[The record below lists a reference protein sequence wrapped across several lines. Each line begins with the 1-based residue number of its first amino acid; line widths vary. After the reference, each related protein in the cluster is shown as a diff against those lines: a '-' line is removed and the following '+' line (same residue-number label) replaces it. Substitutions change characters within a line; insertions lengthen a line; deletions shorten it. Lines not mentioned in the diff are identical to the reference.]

1 MLCVIYIQTVLLS
14 MPGLETEPSPAVVF
28 SDLEVT
34 DNPGYEPADTAPL
47 EWSRSMTDNSIPYYV
62 TVSEREG
69 LTHTSWLHPH
79 LAQLLDSFPDL
90 DEHIRYSAYR
100 TAFKLRSLQTL
111 TRLSRLQLQSFY
123 QSLAQHNLLRGS
135 APFFLSPLELEAL
148 LATAFTKS
156 SFSGLEGSR
165 SQLIASSTELT
176 LNFLLSCYDP
186 GRVGA
191 VSLSSVKSAV
201 TMLSV
206 APLADKYKYL
216 HQLTTESPG
225 LPLDK
230 DGFTQLLSDL
240 LRLTVF
246 LDESL
251 AFGEK
256 AVPAC
261 FHSLL
266 QTLGKQD
273 STRFRLSLDEFT
285 QWALM
290 EPQSLVWIPTLHR
303 VAAIERTKH
312 SVKCGLCRAYPIQ
325 GFNFRCQKCANLN
338 ICQSCFFSQRT
349 SGMHKVT
356 HPIREYALPSTS
368 KEDLK
373 DLLRV
378 LRNKLS
384 LSHYRRSKSKQS
396 YLPHQRHLELE
407 LSPSTQERGSQAVH
421 DKIKLL
427 AAELRKVEQSVPWTD
442 GSAPAHKEWEE
453 NNKLRARLD
462 ALEDKNR
469 QLQAQLD
476 TSVPLADS
484 VVRESLLS
492 GREVSRDIA
501 YQHGRMS
508 RSLQQE
514 RMEVRVDVLETHNR
528 SLEEQLFSLR
538 RELVVGDRGDPPS
551 PSAEGTKSSD
561 RERKISEEER
571 LFALVSRI
579 LADPIPSKQRRLNPA
594 VSQAVCSLGDS
605 LSSLVLE
612 LQLHSSSSNTS

>member
-1 MLCVIYIQTVLLS
+1 MPVLAAQ
-14 MPGLETEPSPAVVF
+14 PSPALAF
-28 SDLEVT
+28 TDLEVT
-34 DNPGYEPADTAPL
+34 DNPDYEPAEAPL
-47 EWSRSMTDNSIPYYV
+47 KWTRSLTNNSIPYYV
-62 TVSEREG
+62 TVSPREG
-69 LTHTSWLHPH
+69 LLHSSWLHPH
-79 LAQLLDSFPDL
+79 LAQLLDSFPAL
-90 DEHIRYSAYR
+90 DSRIRYSAYR

-111 TRLSRLQLQSFY
+111 TRLSRLTLQSFY
-123 QSLAQHNLLRGS
+123 QSLSQHNLLLAS
-135 APFFLSPLELEAL
+135 APFFLSPPELEAL

-191 VSLSSVKSAV
+191 VSLGSVKSAV

-206 APLADKYKYL
+206 APLVDKYRYL
-216 HQLTTESPG
+216 HQLTAEGQGRG
-225 LPLDK
+225 LDR
-230 DGFTQLLSDL
+230 DGFTQLVTDL

-261 FHSLL
+261 LHSLL
-266 QTLGKQD
+266 QTLGRQD
-273 STRFRLSLDEFT
+273 SAQLRLSLEEFMK
-285 QWALM
+285 WAEM

-349 SGMHKVT
+349 SPMHKVT

-378 LRNKLS
+378 VRNKLS
-384 LSHYRRSKSKQS
+384 VSHYRRSKSKQS

-407 LSPSTQERGSQAVH
+407 LAPAALDPGSEAVQ
-421 DKIKLL
+421 DNIRLL
-427 AAELRKVEQSVPWTD
+427 AAELRGLEQAA
-442 GSAPAHKEWEE
+442 GWEE
-453 NNKLRARLD
+453 RPALSREKREENTKLRAKLD
-462 ALEDKNR
+462 GLEANNR
-469 QLQAQLD
+469 QLQALLD
-476 TSVPLADS
+476 FGAPADS
-484 VVRESLLS
+484 AARESQLS
-492 GREVSRDIA
+492 GRDVTRDSA

-514 RMEVRVDVLETHNR
+514 RMEVRIDVLETHNR

-538 RELVVGDRGDPPS
+538 RELVVGDRGPY
-551 PSAEGTKSSD
+551 PSAEGAESSE
-561 RERKISEEER
+561 RERKVSEEER
-571 LFALVSRI
+571 LFALVGRI
-579 LADPIPSKQRRLNPA
+579 LADPVPSKQRRLNPA
-594 VSQAVCSLGDS
+594 VTEAVSSLGES
-605 LSSLVLE
+605 LSSLVRE
-612 LQLHSSSSNTS
+612 LQLHSS